1 MDKYQIF
8 FIVFSILS
16 FGLGYLTCRANYF
29 LTSVKLSIVLV
40 KLAQVI
46 SLTLLATGSE
56 NYFASRTYRIQSM
69 RKAEI
74 PEKQIKEFDKVFT
87 NEYILYKEE
96 AIKQIVQS
104 HKGLFEQLVTF
115 SDWRTAMAFLQKHKN
130 TAFKILRSNND

>member
-1 MDKYQIF
+1 MR
-8 FIVFSILS
+8 
-16 FGLGYLTCRANYF
+16 RA
-29 LTSVKLSIVLV
+29 K
-40 KLAQVI
+40 
-46 SLTLLATGSE
+46 
-56 NYFASRTYRIQSM
+56 
-69 RKAEI
+69 I

-115 SDWRTAMAFLQKHKN
+115 SDWRTAMAFLQEHKK